1 MESNQQIDDLMAFD
15 RQQKQRENQT
25 LQGRDENLGDRP
37 NRLPDAEYVPN
48 QVIVKFNS
56 GIKTADIQTL
66 QQSLGATVLGTTTN
80 LGIQLWELRNLTT
93 DQAIATLSKD
103 SRIEYIEP
111 NYLRSLDATP
121 NDPSFDQLW
130 GLNNTAQTGGKLD
143 ADIDAPEAWN
153 IQTGNN
159 VVVGVI
165 DTGVDYNHPDLAA
178 NIWTNPG
185 EIAGDGIDN
194 DGNGYVDDIHGY
206 DFSDGDSNPLDYQG
220 HGTHVA
226 GTIAAVGNNSTGV
239 AGVNW
244 SAKILPIKIFP
255 NATDFNI
262 VKAIE
267 YSANMGVKVTNNSW
281 GGGPGSAALKDA
293 IQFAGSKGQLFIAAA
308 GNDGT
313 NTDIFPHYPSSFNL
327 DNIISVA
334 ATDHNDA
341 LAGFSNYGATSVD
354 LGAPGV
360 NIYSTIPGGYGY
372 KSGTSM
378 ATPHVAGVAS
388 LIWSQYPSL
397 TAQDVKDRILNFADP
412 IAALNGKTLTG
423 ARLNAFNSLLLQ
435 PGKGAISGIKWNDKD
450 VDGIKDNN
458 ESGLANWQ
466 IYLDSNNNGQLDTG
480 ETFTTTD
487 ANGAYTLINLEP
499 GTYTVAEVPQ
509 PDWAQTFPTGTGSHA
524 VNVAANQIV
533 EDINFGNRNTNFGV
547 IKGTQWNDL
556 DGDGIK
562 DTGEPGLKD
571 RKIYLD
577 QNNNGVFDAAEL
589 SAQTDAN
596 GNYTFTDLA
605 AGTYQVAEV
614 QQTGWQGTFP
624 SGGVQTV
631 NLSKGEIATN
641 IDFGNKALPGEIQGI
656 KWKDT
661 DGDGIKDASEAGLAG
676 WTIFLDSDTDGILD
690 PGETFTTTG
699 VNGEYSFKNLAPDTY
714 TVAEVVKQGWTQTS
728 PGVPGNKSFETG
740 NFTSWQTKGNTSIQT
755 AAYGATPT
763 DGTYDALITNGTGSV
778 SDTALESFAGLAA
791 GSLDALG
798 NGNATEGSAIAQ
810 TISVPKGA
818 KLTFDWN
825 FLTDE
830 ATPSSYNDFAF
841 VSIGSNPSNTL
852 ANTKSSFV
860 TSPTIF
866 NEETGFGTF
875 SQTFTTA
882 GTYTVAVGVVDVGD
896 TGVDSGLLID
906 NFSLKDDTG
915 NPLPGSHTVT
925 INPGETV
932 KGVDFGNKQAPGEI
946 QGIKWKDTDGDGI
959 KDASEA
965 GLAGWTIFLDSDTDG
980 ILDPG
985 ETFTT
990 TGVNGEYSF
999 KNLAPDT
1006 YTVAEVVKQGWTQ
1019 TSPGVPGNK
1028 SFETG
1033 NFTSWQT
1040 KGNTSIQTAAYG
1052 ATPTDGTYDALITNG
1067 TGSVSDT
1074 ALESFAGLAAGSLD
1088 ALGNGNA
1095 TEGSAIAQT
1104 ISVPKGA
1111 KLTFDWNF
1119 LTDEATPSSYNDFAF
1134 VSIGSNPSN
1143 TLANTKSSFVT
1154 SPTIFNEETG
1164 FGTFSQTFT
1173 TAGTYTVAVGVV
1185 DVGDT
1190 GVDSGLLIDN
1200 FSLKDDTG
1208 NPLPGSHTVTIN
1220 PGETVKGVDFGN
1232 KQLPAEIKGI
1242 KWNDQN
1248 GDGVQDPDEPGL
1260 ANWTMYLDANQNNKL
1275 DQGEIAVVTDANGN
1289 YAFTNLEPG
1298 TYTVAEV
1305 MQNGWQQTTPVNPTN
1320 KSFETGD
1327 FTSWETKGN
1336 ATIQTDAFKS
1346 GPTDGIYDALITNG
1360 TGSFSDANLETFLGL
1375 TAGSL
1380 DKAGNGNATEGSAVK
1395 KTITVSAGDKLS
1407 FDWNFLT
1414 SEGTPSSYN
1423 DFAFV
1428 SIGGGPLTTLG
1439 NTKSSFVASAT
1450 TFPKE
1455 TKFGTY
1461 SYTFD
1466 KSGTYTVAVGVAD
1479 VQDTVVD
1486 SGLLVD
1492 NFSVTDSSGNPV
1504 PASQTVTIGAGE
1516 VVDSINF
1523 GNQQVPQLSISN
1535 ATVTEGDVGTANA
1548 TFTVSLSQPA
1558 TKTVTVQYATANS
1571 TAKAGEDY
1579 IAANG
1584 TLTFNPGDTT
1594 KTLSVSVIGDTIS
1607 EPDEIFFVN
1616 LSNASK
1622 AIIADAKATGTIRNN
1637 DTKATLGNDTIYGTF
1652 ANDLIDGLA
1661 GSDLI
1666 YGGTGNDSLIG
1677 GEGNDSLSGEA
1688 GNDILNGG
1696 NGKDS
1701 LMGGAGNDS
1710 LAGGADDDTL
1720 VGGAG
1725 NDTMSGDD
1733 GNDSIFGGAGNDS
1746 LSGGSGNDTLSG
1758 VDSSNSAPGKGE
1770 LDTLIGGL
1778 GSDRFVL
1785 GDATKGA
1792 YYNDGNASN
1801 SGTSDFA
1808 LIADFSTTQ
1817 DFIQLAGVAANYILS
1832 PSLGNTDIF
1841 RDNDGTPGFSAN
1853 DELIARVAGVT
1864 GLNLSASY
1872 FVYV

>member
-932 KGVDFGNKQAPGEI
+932 KGVDFGNKQ
-946 QGIKWKDTDGDGI
+946 
-959 KDASEA
+959 
-965 GLAGWTIFLDSDTDG
+965 
-980 ILDPG
+980 
-985 ETFTT
+985 
-990 TGVNGEYSF
+990 
-999 KNLAPDT
+999 
-1006 YTVAEVVKQGWTQ
+1006 
-1019 TSPGVPGNK
+1019 
-1028 SFETG
+1028 
-1033 NFTSWQT
+1033 
-1040 KGNTSIQTAAYG
+1040 
-1052 ATPTDGTYDALITNG
+1052 
-1067 TGSVSDT
+1067 
-1074 ALESFAGLAAGSLD
+1074 
-1088 ALGNGNA
+1088 
-1095 TEGSAIAQT
+1095 
-1104 ISVPKGA
+1104 
-1111 KLTFDWNF
+1111 
-1119 LTDEATPSSYNDFAF
+1119 
-1134 VSIGSNPSN
+1134 
-1143 TLANTKSSFVT
+1143 
-1154 SPTIFNEETG
+1154 
-1164 FGTFSQTFT
+1164 
-1173 TAGTYTVAVGVV
+1173 
-1185 DVGDT
+1185 
-1190 GVDSGLLIDN
+1190 
-1200 FSLKDDTG
+1200 
-1208 NPLPGSHTVTIN
+1208 
-1220 PGETVKGVDFGN
+1220 
-1232 KQLPAEIKGI
+1232 LPAEIKGI